1 MYYLWLSCII
11 LWFFFVTLFSL
22 HGTNSLLQ
30 LANTKRKS
38 CFLFKRHNYGVY
50 YQVYKIDRQH
60 NSKVHCLAYHA
71 KNATCTLPS
80 FCSHPL
86 HFSECPVERALSPV
100 SFVFLLLS
108 STSFLWMSSREHSHK
123 VSGSMRSRYGV
134 AERGTLPVRD
144 FYTSGR
150 KWTREP
156 GSGST
161 NLGRG
166 SKVVNPFYVTMV
178 GRALSSASWGYF
190 GPHPHTVFIVST

>member
-1 MYYLWLSCII
+1 MYYLWLSYII

-86 HFSECPVERALSPV
+86 HFSECPGGSIVTKFRGRWGRGMGSRNVVRYLREIFTLRVENEPV
-100 SFVFLLLS
+100 NP
-108 STSFLWMSSREHSHK
+108 
-123 VSGSMRSRYGV
+123 G
-134 AERGTLPVRD
+134 RGQRTWVE
-144 FYTSGR
+144 GR
-150 KWTREP
+150 RWWTRFMW
-156 GSGST
+156 
-161 NLGRG
+161 L
-166 SKVVNPFYVTMV
+166 
-178 GRALSSASWGYF
+178 W
-190 GPHPHTVFIVST
+190 